1 MQASKHSHGRN
12 NQNTKEDCAPVD
24 KGRYQRLIGKLI
36 YFAHT
41 TPNISYTVSTV
52 SQFMNNPNEEHIE
65 AIYRILR
72 YLKLTH
78 LLFQKGKS
86 IKL

>member
-1 MQASKHSHGRN
+1 MDAIIKIG
-12 NQNTKEDCAPVD
+12 TKEDRAPVD

-41 TPNISYTVSTV
+41 RPNISYTVRTM
-52 SQFMNNPNEEHIE
+52 SQFMNNLNEEHIE

-72 YLKLTH
+72 NIKLTH
-78 LLFQKGKS
+78 LLFQE
-86 IKL
+86 IKRQKH